1 MNRLLLAPCGL
12 NRLLLAACLTPACV
26 VQELELTPAC
36 VDQGLEL
43 TPACVVQ
50 ELELTP
56 ACVVQKLELTPVGL
70 VDGLFARSPSCGRVI
85 SCGGVS
91 GLALASAVRVISC
104 PPLPPGFSSYIR
116 ASHVPR
122 FFPASASGSAASEAG
137 LCACTWC
144 WLRTC
149 WRGSGSPDP
158 VSRANA
164 ETRLG

>member
-1 MNRLLLAPCGL
+1 LNRLLLAPCGL

-26 VQELELTPAC
+26 VQELELTPAR

-85 SCGGVS
+85 SCRGVS

-104 PPLPPGFSSYIR
+104 RLCHPGFPPTFEHLMYRGFSLHLLVAVR
-116 ASHVPR
+116 PAK
-122 FFPASASGSAASEAG
+122 PASAPVRGAG
-137 LCACTWC
+137 YE
-144 WLRTC
+144 
-149 WRGSGSPDP
+149 P
-158 VSRANA
+158 VRADRAVPTPRA
-164 ETRLG
+164 EPMQRRE